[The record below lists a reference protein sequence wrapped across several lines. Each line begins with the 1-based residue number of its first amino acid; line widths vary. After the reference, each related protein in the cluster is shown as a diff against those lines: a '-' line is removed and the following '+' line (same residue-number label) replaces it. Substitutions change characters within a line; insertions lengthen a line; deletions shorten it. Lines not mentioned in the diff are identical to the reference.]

1 MKVQEA
7 LIVTDWDQTG
17 FSFFFFVSPLS
28 SQHTT

>member
-17 FSFFFFVSPLS
+17 FFFVLSLS
-28 SQHTT
+28 SQHAT